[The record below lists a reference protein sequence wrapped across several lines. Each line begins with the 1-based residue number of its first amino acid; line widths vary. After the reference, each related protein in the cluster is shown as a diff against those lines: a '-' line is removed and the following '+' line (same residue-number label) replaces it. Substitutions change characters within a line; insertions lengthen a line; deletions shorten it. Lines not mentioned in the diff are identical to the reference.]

1 MKTLLEL
8 HQTGVISYLVK
19 ASVVSTTVL
28 AYIEYYQQF
37 VRLRAEGKSYRDAVQ
52 CLATAYQVSVTT
64 IKKGVRMVTAAER
77 QPGQPPMRLA
87 S

>member
-28 AYIEYYQQF
+28 AYIEYYEQF
-37 VRLRAEGKSYRDAVQ
+37 VRLRGEGRSYRDAVQ
-52 CLATAYQVSVTT
+52 CLATMYQVSVTT

-77 QPGQPPMRLA
+77 MDRPPLRMA

>member
-8 HQTGVISYLVK
+8 HQSGVINYLVK

-28 AYIEYYQQF
+28 AYIEYYEQF
-37 VRLRAEGKSYRDAVQ
+37 IRLRSEGRSYREAVQ
-52 CLATAYQVSVTT
+52 ALATVYQVSVTT

-77 QPGQPPMRLA
+77 MPDRPPLRLA